1 MKTFLGVLF
10 LLSILPA
17 IATRVNVSI
26 FNRLCSKQLLPW
38 AVFCVEDDRMTLDRY
53 FDMVV
58 SKNGADVQEHFTAGS
73 HKLKERR
80 IGLTGDVL
88 DRVGDTSQS
97 IVVCYYKKRN
107 DRLETTTA

>member
-1 MKTFLGVLF
+1 MKAFLGVLF

-38 AVFCVEDDRMTLDRY
+38 TVFCVEDDRMTLDRY
-53 FDMVV
+53 FNTVV
-58 SKNGADVQEHFTAGS
+58 SKSGADVQEYLTAGS
-73 HKLKERR
+73 HKLEETH
-80 IGLTGDVL
+80 IGLTRDIL
-88 DRVGDTSQS
+88 DHVGNTSKS
-97 IVVCYYKKRN
+97 IVCYYKKRN